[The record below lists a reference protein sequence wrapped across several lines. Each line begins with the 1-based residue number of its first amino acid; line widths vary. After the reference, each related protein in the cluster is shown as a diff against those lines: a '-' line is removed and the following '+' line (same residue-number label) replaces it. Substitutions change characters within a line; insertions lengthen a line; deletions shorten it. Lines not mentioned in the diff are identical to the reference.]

1 MNLLQMSISA
11 GVMIAVVT
19 IIRALAINRLP
30 KKTFLTLWGIVLV
43 RLFVPFSWPSPFSV
57 YSFVNHQ
64 GVRQIGGAPVTAILP
79 IAPAANDF
87 VSSTTV
93 SQTIWPS
100 LRALIWGIGA
110 ALCTLYFA
118 IAYIRCRR
126 EFRDSQPVKNSFA
139 AGWLSELKC
148 KRPITIRQTS
158 GISAP
163 LTYGIFRPVILMPT
177 GTDWT
182 DTRKLQYVLTH
193 EYVHIRR
200 FDGATKLLLTAALCI
215 HWFNP
220 LVWVMYVLSNRDIEL
235 SCDEKVVRTFGK
247 TIKSAY
253 ALALIGMEEKK
264 SKLTPFCNNFS
275 KNAIEERIKAIMKIK
290 KPSLMAILVAIIL
303 TVGVTTAF
311 ATSAVAENKNL
322 LAAIANTAFTTDEY
336 DKVLALQFDGYE
348 NMTVADFREKAC
360 SAIDAGYPDFMEL
373 IDRMYQ
379 DRQLSE
385 MRYTNET
392 ASFLNNTLFSLIF
405 ENWKEVSFRNYIDSP
420 YSGVVNDGRLEYTV
434 TRTILGPNRLTV
446 GEHNRTLRG
455 IMDDL
460 QTFIESKSS
469 TELQDESG
477 MNVAIKAELE
487 RLISKWESQDLKL
500 EISYFYTPL
509 TIFDTPG
516 TNKIAPED
524 ERGIPGN
531 QQDYNSLLSLKTPDY
546 KYLSVADFND
556 TLLTWAT
563 DHLEA
568 SERIRKDIVMNDF
581 RVNLTNK
588 EMSFVTLTFPVSNA
602 QNTIK
607 VLYENNGT
615 PKTDP
620 VIQYSHTIDE
630 PNAWYMLWYQLSI
643 QISDENKLT
652 IGERDRYLSN
662 VINGMQ
668 RLWSDKNLDEL
679 ANMSEEVFME
689 NLTTLVEQNSNNL
702 IRIEIKNCSF
712 QGLDER
718 SLTNN

>member
-1 MNLLQMSISA
+1 MSDNKE
-11 GVMIAVVT
+11 
-19 IIRALAINRLP
+19 RLKERLDAIMGF
-30 KKTFLTLWGIVLV
+30 KKT
-43 RLFVPFSWPSPFSV
+43 
-57 YSFVNHQ
+57 
-64 GVRQIGGAPVTAILP
+64 
-79 IAPAANDF
+79 
-87 VSSTTV
+87 
-93 SQTIWPS
+93 
-100 LRALIWGIGA
+100 
-110 ALCTLYFA
+110 
-118 IAYIRCRR
+118 
-126 EFRDSQPVKNSFA
+126 
-139 AGWLSELKC
+139 
-148 KRPITIRQTS
+148 
-158 GISAP
+158 
-163 LTYGIFRPVILMPT
+163 
-177 GTDWT
+177 
-182 DTRKLQYVLTH
+182 TR
-193 EYVHIRR
+193 
-200 FDGATKLLLTAALCI
+200 LTAAI
-215 HWFNP
+215 F
-220 LVWVMYVLSNRDIEL
+220 I
-235 SCDEKVVRTFGK
+235 
-247 TIKSAY
+247 
-253 ALALIGMEEKK
+253 ALACTLCFGATMIGTYAT
-264 SKLTPFCNNFS
+264 TPS
-275 KNAIEERIKAIMKIK
+275 IGQIVTQH
-290 KPSLMAILVAIIL
+290 SLVAIP
-303 TVGVTTAF
+303 
-311 ATSAVAENKNL
+311 
-322 LAAIANTAFTTDEY
+322 NTAFTADEY

-360 SAIDAGYPDFMEL
+360 SAIDTGYPDFMEL

-420 YSGVVNDGRLEYTV
+420 YSGQVNDGRLEYTV

-446 GEHNRTLRG
+446 GEHNRTVRG

-460 QTFIESKSS
+460 QTFIECKSS
-469 TELQDESG
+469 TELQDERG
-477 MNVAIKAELE
+477 MNVAIKTELE
-487 RLISKWESQDLKL
+487 RLISKWESQDIKL
-500 EISYFYTPL
+500 DISYFYTPL

-516 TNKIAPED
+516 SNKIAPED
-524 ERGIPGN
+524 ERGMPGN

-581 RVNLTNK
+581 RVNLTNE
-588 EMSFVTLTFPVSNA
+588 EMLFVTLTFPVSNA

-662 VINGMQ
+662 VIDGMQ
-668 RLWSDKNLDEL
+668 RLWSDKNFDEL
-679 ANMSEEVFME
+679 ADMSEEVFKE

-702 IRIEIKNCSF
+702 IGIEIKNCSF